1 MAGRYD
7 DEDLGEDVDI
17 DELLA
22 GGDDDDDDEELGAR
36 KARERKKKGG
46 SSGKKETILLAGI
59 PLTSIGF
66 GQNLLVKTEMN
77 EDFRPRYLAVETAA
91 QICRITDFV
100 VGTKNMN
107 ISGNAIPC
115 SAFAANSVVSAL
127 RGYVIKSGKTIDL
140 RVFNPAASGTIEFCG
155 VWFGPALVGS

>member
-1 MAGRYD
+1 MAGRYDD

-22 GGDDDDDDEELGAR
+22 GDDDDEELGA
-36 KARERKKKGG
+36 KKGRERKKKSYGP
-46 SSGKKETILLAGI
+46 KKETILLAGV

-91 QICRITDFV
+91 QGCRITDFV

-115 SAFAANSVVSAL
+115 SAFAANSVVSEL
-127 RGYVIKSGKTIDL
+127 RGYIIKSGKTIDL
-140 RVFNPAASGTIEFCG
+140 RVFNPAASGTVEFCA
-155 VWFGPALVGS
+155 VWFGPALVGG